1 MKSNRSA
8 RSALLL
14 AAVLFS
20 FFSFSSLT
28 AQVRIDVKT
37 KWLEKKELTAAKHG
51 VIAAIEADPAIAVTE
66 FGEDYALW
74 IKNLHRTKEGK
85 ERVVVTL
92 DLELRKPSLMGEGEL
107 IEKKEVRLRYDS
119 RVLDSLRSERG
130 TAATITAQREE
141 HDYWN
146 RLIGTAIG
154 NLVPKGGAFVVPVLT
169 ALLHNVNAPPS
180 PEEVCEA
187 VLIGAYAAEWVGS
200 RVVE

>member
-1 MKSNRSA
+1 MKSNRSP
-8 RSALLL
+8 LLL
-14 AAVLFS
+14 SAALFS
-20 FFSFSSLT
+20 LFIFSFPAAQ

-37 KWLEKKELTAAKHG
+37 KWVEKKELAAAKHG
-51 VIAAIEADPAIAVTE
+51 VIAAIGADPETAVTE

-107 IEKKEVRLRYDS
+107 IEKKEVRLRYDP
-119 RVLDSLRSERG
+119 RVLDSLRSDQG

-154 NLVPKGGAFVVPVLT
+154 NLVPKGGAFVAPILT

-180 PEEVCEA
+180 PEEICEA
-187 VLIGAYAAEWVGS
+187 VLIGARVAEWLDSGVI
-200 RVVE
+200 E

>member
-8 RSALLL
+8 RSALLF
-14 AAVLFS
+14 AAALFS
-20 FFSFSSLT
+20 FFSFSSLA

-51 VIAAIEADPAIAVTE
+51 VIAAIEADPATAVTE

-74 IKNLHRTKEGK
+74 IKNLHRTTDGK
-85 ERVVVTL
+85 NRVAVTL
-92 DLELRKPSLMGEGEL
+92 HLELRKPSLMGEGEL
-107 IEKKEVRLRYDS
+107 IEKKEITLRYDS
-119 RVLDSLRSERG
+119 RALDSLRSDRG
-130 TAATITAQREE
+130 VSATITARQEE

-154 NLVPKGGAFVVPVLT
+154 NVVPKGGAFIAPILT

-180 PEEVCEA
+180 PEEICEA
-187 VLIGAYAAEWVGS
+187 VLIGARVAEWLERGIAG
-200 RVVE
+200 

>member
-1 MKSNRSA
+1 MKSNRSLPLLSA
-8 RSALLL
+8 ALLFL
-14 AAVLFS
+14 LVCSFQAAQ
-20 FFSFSSLT
+20 

-107 IEKKEVRLRYDS
+107 MEKKRLMLRYDP
-119 RVLDSLRSERG
+119 RALDSLRSDQG

-154 NLVPKGGAFVVPVLT
+154 NLVPKGGAFVAPVLT

-180 PEEVCEA
+180 PEEICEA
-187 VLIGAYAAEWVGS
+187 VLIGACAAEWLDSGVI
-200 RVVE
+200 E